1 MVILAKTKIADAIKE
16 YPQLKEFLISLSPKF
31 EKLKNPM
38 IFKLVSK
45 WATFHDA
52 SRISGL
58 SICELLHSVNRFIG
72 TEEELIKSSPE
83 CIKRIREELKKEEK
97 KEEPLPIWIRNTKR
111 IIQIDVTHR
120 DDFFFPEVYSAIKKL
135 NENEVLL
142 IINSFY
148 PSPLI
153 SILSE
158 EGYDYFLKK
167 DENQEIFE
175 LYIKGNKKEI
185 LSDWHKIK
193 ENFDV
198 LDVRGWREDPFTT
211 IIKKANETPEGDG
224 FKIIQY
230 FYPEPLINMIKPLG
244 FDVLVEKKNPLEH
257 HVYFYRISTPK
268 RRKRIA
274 GDKIPIVIQ
283 SATPI
288 VYPIVMRLLQSKE
301 LMDKIK
307 IEELK
312 IWDKTEKH
320 LGWIMS
326 GKADISFSAVAA
338 VSKIY
343 QKGLDIKMKA
353 VVVWDNFFILTR
365 GYKAKSFSEL
375 KGKKIYLP
383 LIQSAPPYMVTKYL
397 LNSFGYDEKEFEFV
411 FGEPFGRP
419 SEIKELLVKGEIDTA
434 LLREPEASFAIYEGN
449 GDVVES
455 IAYRDL
461 WKKLFPESGNLPNA
475 GILFKGEFLRAEPEV
490 SNLFLE
496 ETKKAIKWVNENKD
510 ESANIIYDI
519 MGITKEEAKLFLS
532 RATFKFVE
540 SSSALSS
547 ILNYIDVLN
556 KAGYGKKEFKEL
568 NSLFI

>member
-1 MVILAKTKIADAIKE
+1 
-16 YPQLKEFLISLSPKF
+16 
-31 EKLKNPM
+31 
-38 IFKLVSK
+38 
-45 WATFHDA
+45 
-52 SRISGL
+52 
-58 SICELLHSVNRFIG
+58 
-72 TEEELIKSSPE
+72 
-83 CIKRIREELKKEEK
+83 
-97 KEEPLPIWIRNTKR
+97 
-111 IIQIDVTHR
+111 
-120 DDFFFPEVYSAIKKL
+120 
-135 NENEVLL
+135 
-142 IINSFY
+142 
-148 PSPLI
+148 
-153 SILSE
+153 
-158 EGYDYFLKK
+158 
-167 DENQEIFE
+167 
-175 LYIKGNKKEI
+175 
-185 LSDWHKIK
+185 
-193 ENFDV
+193 
-198 LDVRGWREDPFTT
+198 
-211 IIKKANETPEGDG
+211 
-224 FKIIQY
+224 
-230 FYPEPLINMIKPLG
+230 MIKPLG
-244 FDVLVEKKNPLEH
+244 FDVFVEKKNPLEH

-274 GDKIPIVIQ
+274 GDKIPVVIQ
-283 SATPI
+283 SATPV
-288 VYPIVMRLLQSKE
+288 VYPIVMRLLQSKQ
-301 LMDKIK
+301 LMERIK

-383 LIQSAPPYMVTKYL
+383 LIKSAPPYMVTKYL
-397 LNSFGYDEKEFEFV
+397 LNSFGFDEKEFEFV

-419 SEIKELLVKGEIDTA
+419 SEIKDLIVKGEIDTA
-434 LLREPEASFAIYEGN
+434 LLREPEASFAIFEGN
-449 GDVVES
+449 GDVFES

-475 GILFKGEFLRAEPEV
+475 GILFKGEFLRSESEV

-496 ETKKAIKWVNENKD
+496 ETRKAIEWVNENRK

-519 MGITKEEAKLFLS
+519 MGITKEEAELFLS

-556 KAGYGKKEFKEL
+556 KAGYGKKEFKDL
-568 NSLFI
+568 HSLFL